1 MSYKTILVERGEG
14 IVIISLTQP
23 LLNSQMGVELEDI
36 CQEISRD
43 TGDRVIILS
52 SEGDFCLGGEEGGVK
67 GIEAIAHLE
76 IPTMA
81 AISGRAL
88 GLGLALCLSCDIRV
102 ASPSAL
108 FGIPELPSPLGGISQ
123 RLPRIIGQGKALE
136 LLLGGDII
144 GAEEAYRI
152 GLVNR
157 IADNPLIW
165 AKDWARKLTGKAPI
179 ALKLA
184 KEAVHKGLDMTLDQ
198 GLRLEADLYFLLHTT
213 QDRIEGIRAFLE
225 KREAKFKGE

>member
-1 MSYKTILVERGEG
+1 
-14 IVIISLTQP
+14 
-23 LLNSQMGVELEDI
+23 
-36 CQEISRD
+36 
-43 TGDRVIILS
+43 
-52 SEGDFCLGGEEGGVK
+52 
-67 GIEAIAHLE
+67 
-76 IPTMA
+76 
-81 AISGRAL
+81 
-88 GLGLALCLSCDIRV
+88 
-102 ASPSAL
+102 
-108 FGIPELPSPLGGISQ
+108 
-123 RLPRIIGQGKALE
+123 LE